1 MSIDIEYA
9 IKKDVRNNPIVRG
22 VDQRQ
27 RSALWRTLALGS
39 AVIGML
45 LFSAWQ
51 HYQLIDHG
59 YTVQRLLE
67 DIKEEEALNRRLR
80 LEVDTLRAP
89 ALVERRAMDELQM
102 VYPAP
107 ADTLLIERIPPAV
120 APRAV
125 VASR

>member
-89 ALVERRAMDELQM
+89 ALVERRAMDELKM